1 MSDVFS
7 YDEAVA
13 GTAHGDIVSVANG
26 VQASL
31 DELTGFVNRVK
42 ANWEGDEM
50 ELYDGVQLQW
60 NNAADTVRRS
70 NTMFPCFGRDKYW
83 PLTGNVGL
91 LRAPLRKVAQRV
103 VNLSRGSSWSLR
115 EFDTLDDAIAGLTPF
130 RFCADQARFA
140 VSTAGSEWVV
150 VLDMGFPGGDVAGFM
165 GHGRDSICTVSS
177 WPLSGCRSRVRHC
190 PARLS
195 SIICPLVLG

>member
-60 NNAADTVRRS
+60 NNAADTVRQILNSVREALGQTTS
-70 NTMFPCFGRDKYW
+70 SVQEM
-83 PLTGNVGL
+83 
-91 LRAPLRKVAQRV
+91 
-103 VNLSRGSSWSLR
+103 RG
-115 EFDTLDDAIAGLTPF
+115 
-130 RFCADQARFA
+130 Q
-140 VSTAGSEWVV
+140 
-150 VLDMGFPGGDVAGFM
+150 
-165 GHGRDSICTVSS
+165 
-177 WPLSGCRSRVRHC
+177 VRG
-190 PARLS
+190 ALQS
-195 SIICPLVLG
+195 